1 MENIKMKNEAEFIF
15 DNVLNIGFTVVPNE
29 IFDDERLTNNAIA
42 VYCKIIRR
50 RNIQG
55 WKIYQ
60 STLVNKRNGKD
71 KIASAIKELVEYGW
85 LTKERLRN
93 EKGQVQGMRYTVY
106 STSQIK
112 EESHVEPKADF
123 PKQEKPK
130 QEKPLLKRN
139 NTTNKE
145 ITNKKITN
153 KDTTQSQYQDTC
165 SNSYNDILTSS
176 NQVEIIE
183 NNTHLKLSKNQVLK
197 TLTWNVIRLRK
208 SIEIFREQEGRY
220 FALLEKIYKDNGN
233 FAPKSNKPANTTYS
247 NSKQSNFDNF
257 TQREYD
263 YNKLE
268 KQLLGWD
275 NSYDEE
281 DNCEIE
287 N

>member
-1 MENIKMKNEAEFIF
+1 
-15 DNVLNIGFTVVPNE
+15 
-29 IFDDERLTNNAIA
+29 
-42 VYCKIIRR
+42 
-50 RNIQG
+50 
-55 WKIYQ
+55 
-60 STLVNKRNGKD
+60 NGKD

-130 QEKPLLKRN
+130 QEEI
-139 NTTNKE
+139 TNKE
-145 ITNKKITN
+145 ITNKN
-153 KDTTQSQYQDTC
+153 TTQFQYQDTC
-165 SNSYNDILTSS
+165 STSYDDILTSS

-197 TLTWNVIRLRK
+197 TLTWDVIRLRK

-220 FALLEKIYKDNGN
+220 FALLEKIYKDDGN
-233 FAPKSNKPANTTYS
+233 FAPKKNKITNTTYS

-275 NSYDEE
+275 DGDYDEE
-281 DNCEIE
+281 DNCERG